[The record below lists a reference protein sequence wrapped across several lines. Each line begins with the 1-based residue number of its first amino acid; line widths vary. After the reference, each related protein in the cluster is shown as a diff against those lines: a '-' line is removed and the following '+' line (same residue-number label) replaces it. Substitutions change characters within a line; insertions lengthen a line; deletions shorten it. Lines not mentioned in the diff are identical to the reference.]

1 MEFTV
6 KKPRINNGGSNKIWL
21 VLGLVAIFGI
31 SAALV
36 WGLSSL
42 SGDGGGQPGDGEED
56 SGVVVFDTDFEC
68 GEVAV
73 EGEGNEGGEEG
84 EWSEESEWNEES
96 GEGELGEWSG
106 ESQGNVGRCFGNF
119 VNIDAVGYENL
130 ILNQK
135 SYMVL
140 VDQDAC
146 VTSERLK
153 EFINRYVGDSGL
165 KVYRIMYEDMKAT
178 SLYDKVN
185 YYPSVAI
192 IKKGK
197 VIGWLD
203 FNSDADTD
211 KFNEYDAFSKWVDG
225 FLGK

>member
-1 MEFTV
+1 MELMA

-21 VLGLVAIFGI
+21 ILGIVAIFGVT
-31 SAALV
+31 AGLV
-36 WGLSSL
+36 WGLGSM
-42 SGDGGGQPGDGEED
+42 SGDGGGQPDNEED
-56 SGVVVFDTDFEC
+56 TGVVVFDTDFEC
-68 GEVAV
+68 GDVSGVIQGSEVV
-73 EGEGNEGGEEG
+73 EGSEEG
-84 EWSEESEWNEES
+84 EWSEESEG
-96 GEGELGEWSG
+96 GEYGEVG
-106 ESQGNVGRCFGNF
+106 ESEGGYLASGGNCSGNF
-119 VNIDAVGYENL
+119 VDVDAVGYENL

-178 SLYDKVN
+178 SLYDKVD

-197 VIGWLD
+197 AIGWLD
-203 FNSDADTD
+203 FNSDEDTD